1 MSDYLDINNEELL
14 KDFFSEAEQQV
25 FTLESNILVIEN
37 DPANHEAV
45 DEIFRAAHT
54 LKGGSATVEMHE
66 LSGFCHV
73 MEDLLD
79 VIRSG
84 TVSVNGP
91 VVDILLRSLDII
103 KAMLEARAAGSVYQE
118 DVSAIKAELEA
129 MIPAKEIKQKSSVK
143 KAVPPKP
150 APVVQATSPA
160 PKVIEE
166 MDNTEALK
174 LLSEYEILELK
185 ESVPAGHIVYIVSVS
200 FDEANPM
207 NTVGGIQVFASL
219 KQAGQVL
226 KTIPDFDALYE
237 DEFHEKVVYFVASDV
252 PVERLKKVAFISDVT
267 TAVQVSLFETK
278 VEKVQPVSVQPPKA
292 AVPATVSKP
301 SQSAAAKI
309 VMDQADTDS
318 VPETDDILKQQDENA
333 DIPKKAA
340 ASAAVH
346 VSSGSV
352 LRVDSRRIDYL
363 LNLVS
368 ETVITKAS
376 FNQSAIQFSD
386 LLSEFQQA
394 EGGYKEKLRKLLD
407 HIPDYLEKIQGG
419 YSIKDLKKELNTEY
433 ADIFDIFGGFQ
444 TSMKGTVTKFRSASQ
459 NLGRITGELQE
470 GVMKIRMV
478 PISQIFSRFPRLVR
492 DLSRDLNKKVQLVIE
507 GEDTELD
514 KSVIEDLLD
523 PIMHCVR
530 NALDHGVES
539 AEKRLELGKK
549 EEGTV
554 LLKASNEGNMII
566 IEISDDGHGI
576 DVEAVKN
583 KAVSKGIIHPG
594 KNLTDVE
601 AFQLIFEPGFS
612 TASKITNVSG
622 RGVGLDVVKT
632 HIEKLNGTVTIS
644 SQANAGSKFTIRLPL
659 TLAIIQGLLVR
670 VGKEVYS
677 IPITSVIESHR
688 VKAEDISRIDNY
700 EVFNVRN
707 EVISLLRLNRLFGI
721 KSSESSEFN
730 YIVIVGTAEKKVGLM
745 VDSLIGEEDVVIKPL
760 RDQFTNSP
768 GIAGASILGDGSVS
782 LIIDVSQLLDL
793 GLKQE
798 LQARERREASVW

>member
-1 MSDYLDINNEELL
+1 
-14 KDFFSEAEQQV
+14 
-25 FTLESNILVIEN
+25 
-37 DPANHEAV
+37 
-45 DEIFRAAHT
+45 
-54 LKGGSATVEMHE
+54 
-66 LSGFCHV
+66 

-84 TVSVNGP
+84 TVPVNGP

-103 KAMLEARAAGSVYQE
+103 KAMLEARAAGTVYKE

-129 MIPAKEIKQKSSVK
+129 MIPAKESKQKSSVK
-143 KAVPPKP
+143 KALPQKS
-150 APVVQATSPA
+150 AAVVQSSSPA
-160 PKVIEE
+160 PKMIEE
-166 MDNTEALK
+166 TDNSEALK

-185 ESVPAGHIVYIVSVS
+185 ESVPAGHIVYIVSVT

-237 DEFHEKVVYFVASDV
+237 DEFHETVIYFVASDV
-252 PVERLKKVAFISDVT
+252 SVERLKKVAFISDVT

-278 VEKVQPVSVQPPKA
+278 KAQPASVQPSVVAKPVETKIA
-292 AVPATVSKP
+292 PTPVLATASENEDEVSLKP
-301 SQSAAAKI
+301 
-309 VMDQADTDS
+309 
-318 VPETDDILKQQDENA
+318 QDETA
-333 DIPKKAA
+333 DLPKKAA
-340 ASAAVH
+340 SPATVH

-386 LLSEFQQA
+386 LLGEFQQA

-407 HIPDYLEKIQGG
+407 HIPDYLEQIQGG
-419 YSIKDLKKELNTEY
+419 YSMKDLKKELNTEY
-433 ADIFDIFGGFQ
+433 ADIFDIFGGFEA
-444 TSMKGTVTKFRSASQ
+444 SMKGTVTKFRSASQ

-530 NALDHGVES
+530 NALDHGIES
-539 AEKRLELGKK
+539 VEKRVELGKK

-612 TASKITNVSG
+612 TAAKITNVSG

-644 SQANAGSKFTIRLPL
+644 SQPNVGSKFTIRLPL

-721 KSSESSEFN
+721 KSAESSEFS
-730 YIVIVGTAEKKVGLM
+730 YIVIVGTSEKKVGLM